1 MRVVGRARLRLVVA
15 ALGRLVAVA
24 LRVRRPQRQVVS
36 QQLHYQR
43 RIFVRV
49 LVQGVELSDRVVERL
64 QQYCQVSP

>member
-1 MRVVGRARLRLVVA
+1 MCWGERGLGLVVA